1 MADSKHNQANTVTR
15 RTAIKAGAGA
25 LLASGVPL
33 FWPGEARADKAKID
47 AVLNGAVTS
56 GDVPGV
62 VAAAADDKGVFYE
75 GAFGKRNLVTG
86 TAMTP
91 DTMFWIASMTKALTS
106 IAAMQMVEQGK
117 LSLDK
122 PISDVVME
130 LSAAQV
136 LEGFDAEGK
145 PKLRP
150 PKRPITLRHLLTHTA
165 GFSYDLWNKDIER
178 YMKVANVPGIG
189 TCKLEAL
196 KVPMIADPGE
206 KWEYG
211 INIDWAGKAV
221 ERVSGMSLDGYM
233 RERIF
238 TPLGMKDTGF
248 ILRPDQQARLASVH
262 ARGADGKLSP
272 IEFGMPQAPEFFMGG
287 GALYSTGRDYLSFL
301 RALLGNGKLGTAQIL
316 KPETVALVNKNSMG
330 DLNVTLL
337 KTAQPDL
344 TNDAEFFPGMV
355 KKWGLAY
362 MINTQDVPGKRSAG
376 SLAWAGLANTYYW
389 LDPKKKVAGV
399 ILTQIL
405 PFADTKTL
413 QVFGDFEGA
422 VYQNG
427 RPPAAGAAKAG

>member
-1 MADSKHNQANTVTR
+1 MADNTHDQASTVTR
-15 RTAIKAGAGA
+15 RTAIQAGAGA
-25 LLASGVPL
+25 LLASGIPL

-47 AVLNGAVTS
+47 AVLSGAVSS
-56 GDVPGV
+56 GNVPGV
-62 VAAAADDKGVFYE
+62 VALAADDKGVFYE

-86 TAMTP
+86 AAMTP
-91 DTMFWIASMTKALTS
+91 DTMFWIASMTKAVTS
-106 IAAMQMVEQGK
+106 VAAMQMVEQGK

-221 ERVSGMSLDGYM
+221 ERVSGLSLDGYM

-287 GALYSTGRDYLSFL
+287 GALYSTGRDYLAFL

-362 MINTQDVPGKRSAG
+362 MINTQDVPGRRSAG
-376 SLAWAGLANTYYW
+376 SLAWAGLANTYFW
-389 LDPKKKVAGV
+389 LDPKKKVTGV
-399 ILTQIL
+399 VLTQIL
-405 PFADTKTL
+405 PFADGKTL
-413 QVFGDFEGA
+413 DLLSDFEGA

-427 RPPAAGAAKAG
+427 RPQAAAKAG

>member
-1 MADSKHNQANTVTR
+1 MADIKHDQAATVTR
-15 RTAIKAGAGA
+15 RTAIQAGAGV
-25 LLASGVPL
+25 LLAAGVPL
-33 FWPGEARADKAKID
+33 FWPGEARADKAKVD
-47 AVLNGAVTS
+47 AVLNGAVTA
-56 GDVPGV
+56 GNVPGV
-62 VAAAADDKGVFYE
+62 VALAAGDKGVLYE
-75 GAFGKRNLVTG
+75 GAFGKRNLQTG

-91 DTMFWIASMTKALTS
+91 DTMFWIASMTKAVTS
-106 IAAMQMVEQGK
+106 VAAMQMVEQGK
-117 LSLDK
+117 LNLDK
-122 PISDVVME
+122 PISDVVLE

-136 LEGFDAEGK
+136 LEGFDADGK

-248 ILRPDQQARLASVH
+248 ILRPDQQARLATVH
-262 ARGADGKLSP
+262 SRGADDKFTP

-287 GALYSTGRDYLSFL
+287 GGLYSTGRDYLTFL
-301 RALLGNGKLGTAQIL
+301 RALLGNGKLGTVQIL
-316 KPETVALVNKNSMG
+316 KPETVALMNKNSMG

-344 TNDAEFFPGMV
+344 TNDAEFFPGMP

-362 MINTQDVPGKRSAG
+362 MINTQDVPGRRSAG
-376 SLAWAGLANTYYW
+376 SLAWAGLANTYFW
-389 LDPKKKVAGV
+389 LDPKRRMTGV
-399 ILTQIL
+399 IMTQVL
-405 PFADTKTL
+405 PFADAKTL
-413 QVFGDFEGA
+413 QLLADFETA

-427 RPPAAGAAKAG
+427 RV

>member
-1 MADSKHNQANTVTR
+1 MADNQHDQASTVTR
-15 RTAIKAGAGA
+15 RTAIQAGAGA
-25 LLASGVPL
+25 LLASGIPL
-33 FWPGEARADKAKID
+33 FWPGQARADKAKID
-47 AVLNGAVTS
+47 AVLSGAVS
-56 GDVPGV
+56 AGDVPGV
-62 VAAAADDKGVFYE
+62 VALAADDKGVFYE

-86 TAMTP
+86 AAMTP
-91 DTMFWIASMTKALTS
+91 DTMFWIASMTKAVTS
-106 IAAMQMVEQGK
+106 VAAMQMVEQGK

-196 KVPMIADPGE
+196 KVPMVADPGE

-221 ERVSGMSLDGYM
+221 ERVSGLSLDGYM

-287 GALYSTGRDYLSFL
+287 GALYSTGRDYMAFL
-301 RALLGNGKLGTAQIL
+301 RALLGNGKLGNAQIL
-316 KPETVALVNKNSMG
+316 KPETIALLNKNSMG

-362 MINTQDVPGKRSAG
+362 MINTQDVPGRRSAG
-376 SLAWAGLANTYYW
+376 SLAWAGLANTYFW
-389 LDPKKKVAGV
+389 LDPKKKVTGV
-399 ILTQIL
+399 VLTQIL
-405 PFADTKTL
+405 PFADGKTL
-413 QVFGDFEGA
+413 DLLSGFESA

-427 RPPAAGAAKAG
+427 RPQAAAKAG